1 MASTWFRFA
10 ENCRT
15 KSLFPCSIVHKNVQM
30 VIVVNYKLKRKTID
44 VFQCKT
50 VEFEKAFGIFHYF
63 YEKKSIGICLR
74 YFSFK

>member
-1 MASTWFRFA
+1 MTSTWFRFA

-15 KSLFPCSIVHKNVQM
+15 KSLFPCLIVHKNVQM

-63 YEKKSIGICLR
+63 YEKKISWNL
-74 YFSFK
+74 FKIFQF